1 MLPAIR
7 LPILLLLT
15 AVAACKQDAQDVGQ
29 QSVLLTQCQ
38 TELANCQAAG
48 QTAVSLASERDD
60 LKAALE
66 SVTRE
71 LVEVKVDRDKLVVEL
86 RAYRRR
92 NAADGIQK

>member
-1 MLPAIR
+1 MLPTTR

-15 AVAACKQDAQDVGQ
+15 ATAACKQDAQDVGQ
-29 QSVLLTQCQ
+29 QNVLLTQCQ
-38 TELANCQAAG
+38 TELANCRSAG
-48 QTAVSLASERDD
+48 QTAVTLASERDD

-71 LVEVKVDRDKLVVEL
+71 LVEVKVDRDKMAVEL

-92 NAADGIQK
+92 NAPGDIQE